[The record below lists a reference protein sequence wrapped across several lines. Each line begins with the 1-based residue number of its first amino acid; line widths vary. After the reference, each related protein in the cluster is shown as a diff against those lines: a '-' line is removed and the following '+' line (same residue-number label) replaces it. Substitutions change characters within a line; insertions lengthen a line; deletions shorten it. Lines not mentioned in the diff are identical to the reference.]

1 MDKLV
6 FGMQFEDF
14 NVLADAFLAGGL
26 SNEKFNSLP
35 AETQRELI
43 AERNA
48 MAIAS
53 IDGAPLDPYLRRLT
67 RLANFGFISE
77 DKWIQQGLEYIRK
90 A

>member
-14 NVLADAFLAGGL
+14 NVLADAFLAGAL
-26 SNEKFNSLP
+26 SNEVFNSLP
-35 AETQRELI
+35 AEAQRELV
-43 AERNA
+43 AERTA
-48 MAIAS
+48 MSIES
-53 IDGAPLDPYLRRLT
+53 IDGAPLDPHLRKLS

-77 DKWIQQGLEYIRK
+77 DEWIQQGLAHIRK